1 MTKGNS
7 LMKSRNQVFFIEPQ
21 VASPQ
26 FYLNKL
32 FLTFKEN
39 KSQLNIYFIHSK
51 D

>member
-26 FYLNKL
+26 FYLK
-32 FLTFKEN
+32 
-39 KSQLNIYFIHSK
+39 
-51 D
+51 